1 VRVKEEKRRNIN
13 TQHRQHFILH
23 KCELF
28 LIFLL
33 NEMKNDD
40 KDEEKYKTTIQKKNI
55 KKRSL
60 DILKV

>member
-1 VRVKEEKRRNIN
+1 VKEEKRRNIN

-28 LIFLL
+28 LIFFLL